1 MKGVTQMVEQQAA
14 PFAQTVAQVAV
25 SLGLSERKVW
35 EIVKSG
41 QLDSRRVGT
50 RVLILRS
57 SLLAFLESRPSA
69 ATAPRR

>member
-1 MKGVTQMVEQQAA
+1 MQAMEQEQAA

-41 QLDSRRVGT
+41 QLESLRVGT

-57 SLLAFLESRPSA
+57 SLLAFLEALPSA
-69 ATAPRR
+69 ATPPR